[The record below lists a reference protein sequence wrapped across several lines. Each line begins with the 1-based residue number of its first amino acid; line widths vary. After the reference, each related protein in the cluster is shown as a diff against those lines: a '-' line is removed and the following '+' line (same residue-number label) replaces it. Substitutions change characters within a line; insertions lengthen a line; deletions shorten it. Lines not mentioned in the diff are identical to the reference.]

1 VPTRRGSAA
10 PADAEALAGAARGG
24 RVAHTGFLEP
34 SDADALV
41 AALRAADVSV
51 AVDGGVSA
59 ARRRVV
65 VAFPEHVPKAT
76 VAMSAVY
83 FEGVEDADALRAA
96 ARTAG
101 VDAAQ
106 LGDAVRHQ
114 DGTSLITLAPPPAA
128 LLTLGRVGDREVAP
142 LQVPVERVS
151 GGSERELEVVVPSL
165 RVDVLGGKAF
175 RVSRSY
181 FAKGVGA
188 GRVRVNGKRA
198 DKGATAGPGDEV
210 YAEGLGRFKVVSVAG
225 QTRRGN
231 LRVTLHAE
239 RA

>member
-1 VPTRRGSAA
+1 MAKGRGSAA
-10 PADAEALAGAARGG
+10 FADAEALASAARGG

-34 SDADALV
+34 PDADALV
-41 AALRAADVSV
+41 AALHGAGVSV

-65 VAFPEHVPKAT
+65 VAYPEHVPEAT
-76 VAMSAVY
+76 VGMAAVY
-83 FEGVEDADALRAA
+83 FEGVEDPDALRVA
-96 ARTAG
+96 ARAAG
-101 VDAAQ
+101 VDTAA

-114 DGTSLITLAPPPAA
+114 DGISLITLAPPPEPLLA
-128 LLTLGRVGDREVAP
+128 LERIAGRQVTP
-142 LQVPVERVS
+142 LVVPIERVA

-181 FAKGVGA
+181 FAKGVAA
-188 GRVRVNGKRA
+188 GRVRLNGKRA

-210 YAEGLGRFKVVSVAG
+210 YAEGLGRFRIVRVEG

-239 RA
+239 RT

>member
-1 VPTRRGSAA
+1 VPRHRSTAA
-10 PADAEALAGAARGG
+10 PPDAEALGRAARGG

-41 AALRAADVSV
+41 AELHAAGVSLTV
-51 AVDGGVSA
+51 EGGVSA

-65 VAFPEHVPKAT
+65 VAFPEHVPEAT
-76 VAMSAVY
+76 VAMAAVY
-83 FEGVEDADALRAA
+83 FEGIEDADALRAA

-101 VDAAQ
+101 VDAGQ
-106 LGDAVRHQ
+106 LGDAVHHR
-114 DGTSLITLAPPPAA
+114 DGISLITLAPPPEQLLA
-128 LLTLGRVGDREVAP
+128 LERIVGRPVAP
-142 LQVPVERVS
+142 LVVPVERVS
-151 GGSERELEVVVPSL
+151 GGSERDLDVVVPSL

-175 RVSRSY
+175 QVSRTY
-181 FAKGVGA
+181 FAKGVAA
-188 GRVRVNGKRA
+188 GRVRLNGERA

-210 YAEGLGRFKVVSVAG
+210 YAEGLGRFRVVRVEG

-231 LRVTLHAE
+231 LRVTVHAE